1 MLQAERRRIILNLVR
16 ENGEVSIANICNRF
30 GVTEMTARR
39 DLSALD
45 RDGLLRRV
53 HGGAV
58 SALGR
63 SYEPPYLL
71 RSTVNLEAKR
81 RIAAKAAELVADG
94 ESLALDVGTTT
105 LEIVR
110 QLQTKRNLTIL
121 ASSLPIA
128 NEVVSHLSLEN
139 NVRLI
144 LTGGIVRAGELSMI
158 GHIAESACSELHVDK
173 AFIGIGGLSLEDGLT
188 EYNLEDALVKRALLK
203 TALRKI
209 VLADGSKLGRTAFAT
224 VAPLSSVDT
233 LITDPSAPEEVI
245 QGLTRRKIQ
254 VIVVGEEQSKDESDH
269 SRPGSA

>member
-1 MLQAERRRIILNLVR
+1 MLQAERRRIILDLVR
-16 ENGEVSIANICNRF
+16 QNGEVSITNICSQF
-30 GVTEMTARR
+30 GVTEMTVRR

-71 RSTVNLEAKR
+71 RSTANLEAKR
-81 RIAAKAAELVADG
+81 RIAAKAAELIADG

-105 LEIVR
+105 LEVVR
-110 QLQTKRNLTIL
+110 QLQNKRNLTIL
-121 ASSLPIA
+121 TTSLPIA

-144 LTGGIVRAGELSMI
+144 LTGGIVRSGELSMI
-158 GHIAESACSELHVDK
+158 GHIAETACGELHVDK

-188 EYNLEDALVKRALLK
+188 EYNFEDALVKRALLK

-209 VLADGSKLGRTAFAT
+209 VLADGSKFGRTAFAT
-224 VAPLSSVDT
+224 VAPLSFVDT
-233 LITDPSAPEEVI
+233 IITDASAPEELV

-254 VIVVGEEQSKDESDH
+254 VILAGEEQPKDESDR
-269 SRPGSA
+269 SRSRST